1 MRILY
6 FAWVRE
12 RTGTAEETLAPPA
25 GIDTAAALADWLS
38 ARSDGYAAAFADR
51 TKLRLAINQELAD
64 FTAAIA
70 ANDEIAFFPPMTGG

>member
-12 RTGTAEETLAPPA
+12 RTGTAEENVSPPA
-25 GIDTAAALADWLS
+25 TVATAAALADWLS
-38 ARSDGYAAAFADR
+38 LRSEGHAAAFADR
-51 TKLRLAINQELAD
+51 ARLRLAINQDQAS
-64 FTAAIA
+64 FTDPVA